1 MSEIGFVPKYSEL
14 PTEGASVLTWDVG
27 LGVIYKLPY
36 NPSNSDPLWANA
48 TVGEAEVEGGDPNRR
63 TRGRGP
69 AAGRSKNLGQ
79 ADLRGLHEELQHEQ
93 MQSADYLDG
102 QDEHAGKRILLCV
115 SHQSNSDVH
124 RSFEGQWHK
133 KWQHPNNLS
142 NAPNNPEHPRYSLAT
157 IQNTLATP

>member
-1 MSEIGFVPKYSEL
+1 MQKHVRNRLCSQIQW
-14 PTEGASVLTWDVG
+14 ASYRGSISSYCTWDVG
-27 LGVIYKLPY
+27 LGVIYKFPY

-69 AAGRSKNLGQ
+69 AAGRSKNPGQ
-79 ADLRGLHEELQHEQ
+79 ADIRGLHEELQHEQ
-93 MQSADYLDG
+93 MQSTDYLDG

-115 SHQSNSDVH
+115 SHPTNSDVH

-133 KWQHPNNLS
+133 KRHTL
-142 NAPNNPEHPRYSLAT
+142 T
-157 IQNTLATP
+157 TQNTLAMP